1 MSNLD
6 QILEDFKCQSKGD
19 VVQMLVGLGSVDKL
33 RSVPEGRR
41 FPSRR
46 ILFTPKAERWEYV

>member
-19 VVQMLVGLGSVDKL
+19 VVQMLVGLGSVEKL
-33 RSVPEGRR
+33 TNIKLELCEMCRKVED
-41 FPSRR
+41 FPQGEFYLR
-46 ILFTPKAERWEYV
+46 